1 MATKTSTALMLAL
14 SLGGLASAQAQ
25 TCPCGGGTLL
35 TTGAAVQTLLQGRM
49 VCATFGSERWQEWH
63 NGGAAGELQDYKR
76 GPTDPVD
83 PSEVVGS
90 YLINDTVA
98 GGGAG
103 VRYTYG
109 TNSYA
114 YRVCQSGATVSFC
127 GAALGGRDIIGARVA
142 TTGGPQSCATVASST
157 TRTQVRSPR

>member
-14 SLGGLASAQAQ
+14 LLGGLGTAQAQ
-25 TCPCGGGTLL
+25 SCPCGGGTLL
-35 TTGAAVQTLLQGRM
+35 TSAAQVQALLSNAM
-49 VCATFGSERWQEWH
+49 VCASVGNEQWQEFH
-63 NGGAAGELQDYKR
+63 QGGTSGPVIDYKR
-76 GPTDPVD
+76 GSDPVD
-83 PSEVVGS
+83 PSEQVGTF
-90 YLINDTVA
+90 LISDTAA
-98 GGGAG
+98 GGSAG
-103 VRYTYG
+103 VQYTYG

-114 YRVCQSGATVSFC
+114 YRVCQATGTVNFC